1 MAEAQEQEDPSL
13 TLARLSIRGSTTT
26 TTTHRD
32 TDTHTDTD
40 TDATT
45 NKPLRTLFHDAH
57 HLYTQLD
64 NGDATDTHTHTQ
76 ALTLLHEL
84 QRRVASLGLLS
95 TNEEDEKDIP
105 TADLKYILL
114 DFYLGT
120 LATHTPTD
128 TGTDTHTHTPPPP
141 PPQAR
146 LAAVEKARRYFL
158 SFMSKCERLGLLK
171 GEEEKKAWA
180 AEKKTEEEDN
190 EDQEEEE
197 EDDSGNDHRRR
208 ALLPTRSRVISGAS
222 NISAEAQRSYK
233 IARFRKEKEMKSR
246 LRELDYMYEKLSKEE
261 RGGKREEEEDDDEE
275 DMYDGQLEE
284 IERERTKL
292 WVSAAVGKVLDE
304 WPMLRQEKQILTM
317 MCKNPPP
324 TDTRTHTHG
333 TEGREDGRRRPAAAA
348 KPLQVTHI
356 DTVAGPG
363 SQLRIRQEE
372 LRAGM

>member
-1 MAEAQEQEDPSL
+1 M
-13 TLARLSIRGSTTT
+13 
-26 TTTHRD
+26 
-32 TDTHTDTD
+32 
-40 TDATT
+40 
-45 NKPLRTLFHDAH
+45 
-57 HLYTQLD
+57 
-64 NGDATDTHTHTQ
+64 
-76 ALTLLHEL
+76 
-84 QRRVASLGLLS
+84 ASLGLLS

-128 TGTDTHTHTPPPP
+128 TGTQTHTHTHAPPA
-141 PPQAR
+141 PQAR

-180 AEKKTEEEDN
+180 AEKKTEEEY

-197 EDDSGNDHRRR
+197 VDDDDHRRR

-233 IARFRKEKEMKSR
+233 IARFRKEKEMKGR
-246 LRELDYMYEKLSKEE
+246 LRELDYMYEKLSKEGGG
-261 RGGKREEEEDDDEE
+261 RGKEEGEEDDDEE
-275 DMYDGQLEE
+275 DMYHGQLEE
-284 IERERTKL
+284 VERERTKL

-304 WPMLRQEKQILTM
+304 WPMLRQEQQILTM

-333 TEGREDGRRRPAAAA
+333 TEGREDGRRRPAVAA